1 MGEYITICLAAL
13 LSSGLTLYSGFGL
26 GTILV
31 PVFAVFFPIDIAI
44 ALTAIVHFLNNIFK
58 LVMLGKSADKNV
70 VIKFGIPA
78 ILFAFLGAYVLV
90 LLTGMQP
97 LFRYSI
103 SNKVFNITTIKLTI
117 AVLLVFF
124 ALFDLVPRFTNLQ
137 FDKKY
142 LSLGGVLSGFFGG
155 LSGNQGALRSA
166 FLIRAGLSQKAFIA
180 SGVVIA
186 CLVDF
191 SRLTVYSK
199 QIIAASDEI
208 NYALITSATLSAFAG
223 AYVGNRL
230 VKKVTIKMLHYIVAA
245 MLFAFGLLLGV
256 GII

>member
-1 MGEYITICLAAL
+1 MGEYITICLVAL

-155 LSGNQGALRSA
+155 RR
-166 FLIRAGLSQKAFIA
+166 FHP
-180 SGVVIA
+180 
-186 CLVDF
+186 
-191 SRLTVYSK
+191 
-199 QIIAASDEI
+199 
-208 NYALITSATLSAFAG
+208 
-223 AYVGNRL
+223 GNR
-230 VKKVTIKMLHYIVAA
+230 TATA
-245 MLFAFGLLLGV
+245 
-256 GII
+256 